1 MIISLGRFFLAV
13 FIAVSVSSCGAYML
27 DSAQYDLRDSF
38 ASGDYASTASLME
51 SLEQKG
57 VYASKD
63 EVLLNLEK
71 GSAYHF
77 SGNYEASNLHF
88 EQAELEIE
96 DLYTK
101 SVTRAL
107 KSFLVNDT
115 QLAYDGEDYEDVYLN
130 VFKALNYIHLGDL
143 EGALVET
150 RRISYKLDQINT
162 KYGGLVETLS
172 KADTTSTGSEK
183 WTPGKSNIQNST
195 LGYYL
200 STILYAK
207 TNKPDDARIAHQN
220 LLKAHREQTSYFNYD
235 RFQPRQFDQLTD
247 PNAYNVLIKAFSG
260 RSPMKVQ
267 DDSRIYLDES
277 DTYIKFSF
285 PVLLSYQSEVRSV
298 AVSVNGTTYDEL
310 TTIEHLDEVAGE
322 VYKVKEPI
330 IIARTIVR
338 ATIKALAANRA
349 GSKISEKNEGLGSL
363 VSFLG
368 KLAQETTEKADLRGW
383 QTMPG
388 TSHALVLNLPE
399 GVHTVQIEYL
409 DGRGRVVFS
418 DEQEIEVQNTNALKL
433 VESIYWN

>member
-1 MIISLGRFFLAV
+1 MKLSLGRFFL
-13 FIAVSVSSCGAYML
+13 IILLGISMSSCGAYML

-38 ASGDYASTASLME
+38 AQGDFASTASLME
-51 SLEQKG
+51 SLDKKG

-63 EVLLNLEK
+63 KVLLHLEK

-77 SGNYEASNLHF
+77 SGDYKASNTHF
-88 EQAELEIE
+88 ERAEFEIE

-101 SVTRAL
+101 SITRAL
-107 KSFLVNDT
+107 RSFVINDN

-130 VFKALNYIHLGDL
+130 VFKALNYMHLGDL
-143 EGALVET
+143 DGALVES
-150 RRISYKLDQINT
+150 RRISFKLDQINT
-162 KYGGLVETLS
+162 KYNGLAETLS
-172 KADTTSTGSEK
+172 KADTTRTGSDK
-183 WTPGKSNIQNST
+183 WNPGKSNIRNSA

-200 STILYAK
+200 STILYTK

-220 LLKAHREQTSYFNYD
+220 LLKAYQEQSDFFNY
-235 RFQPRQFDQLTD
+235 RRNQPEQFDQLTD
-247 PNAYNVLIKAFSG
+247 PQSYNVLIKAFSG
-260 RSPMKVQ
+260 RSPLKVQ
-267 DDSRIYLDES
+267 DDSRIYFEEA
-277 DTYIKFSF
+277 DTYLKFSF
-285 PVLLSYQSEVRSV
+285 PVLLKYESEVSSV
-298 AVSVNGTTYDEL
+298 KVSVNGTSYNKL
-310 TTIEHLDEVAGE
+310 TTIEHLDKVAGE

-338 ATIKALAANRA
+338 ASLKALAANRA

-388 TSHALVLNLPE
+388 TSHAMVLNLPE

-409 DGRGRVVFS
+409 DRRGRTVFS
-418 DEQEIEVQNTNALKL
+418 EQQEVEITGTESLKL